1 MGTSGHGIDFSAVS
15 TSGTGTV
22 ASSILDDYEE
32 GVFTYN
38 SNANIGFNT
47 DTNVGRYTKIGNMV
61 HVQIYVDVSS
71 VSSTNHFYLS
81 GMPFTAGANTTSTYN
96 GNSTGTCMIYNL
108 NTYYSGA
115 QFNSNIGNGSTNMY
129 FYESYDNVNW
139 SIVTNSRIN
148 SSTEMIISHT
158 YFV

>member
-1 MGTSGHGIDFSAVS
+1 
-15 TSGTGTV
+15 
-22 ASSILDDYEE
+22 
-32 GVFTYN
+32 
-38 SNANIGFNT
+38 
-47 DTNVGRYTKIGNMV
+47 
-61 HVQIYVDVSS
+61 
-71 VSSTNHFYLS
+71 
-81 GMPFTAGANTTSTYN
+81 
-96 GNSTGTCMIYNL
+96 MIYNL